1 MRTLFAA
8 AFALA
13 AVTSQPLP
21 AQDAPQASA
30 TLMGA
35 DGAAV
40 GAAAFTAG
48 PHGVLVRA
56 ELTGL
61 PPGPHA
67 IHVHET
73 GVCEPPFESAGAH
86 FAGGAAE
93 HGFMMADGPHAG
105 DLPNVYVPDSG
116 TITVDL
122 ASPAT
127 LDQLLDADGAALV
140 IHAGP
145 DDYRSQP
152 SGASG
157 DRIACGVIAK
167 P

>member
-1 MRTLFAA
+1 MRSLSTAA
-8 AFALA
+8 AIALLA
-13 AVTSQPLP
+13 AGTAF

-30 TLMGA
+30 TMMDA
-35 DGAAV
+35 NGAAV
-40 GAAAFTAG
+40 GAAGLTAG
-48 PHGVLVRA
+48 PHGVLIRA

-61 PPGPHA
+61 SPGPHA

-73 GVCEPPFESAGAH
+73 GLCEPPFDSAGGH
-86 FAGGAAE
+86 FAGGAAQ
-93 HGFMMADGPHAG
+93 HGFLMADGPHAG
-105 DLPNVYVPDSG
+105 DLPNIFVPESG
-116 TITVDL
+116 AVTVEL
-122 ASPAT
+122 ESPAT
-127 LDQLLDADGAALV
+127 LDELLDADGSALV

-157 DRIACGVIAK
+157 DRIACGIVAR